1 MFKQGNQFYLGLQ
14 IEDSLGEFINIK
26 AIDKI
31 QFTIDNLEKIY
42 DGTSEDVTYD
52 EDRKCFKI
60 WLTEDETFKFDKT
73 IKIDVRVLYKKD
85 DEGKK
90 IIDGGYIISS
100 YWYDTLSKNK
110 LDNGA
115 TTSGLNIQFNC
126 GNIESG
132 LATITGDFG
141 TLNVTSGTLYN
152 EQVEIPMTKNITWD
166 MYKDFGTVQIKLY
179 VNDEQVYNEYY
190 TDEKEPI
197 IMLSNEMI
205 SEYNITN
212 DSKVYFEL
220 RATMAG

>member
-1 MFKQGNQFYLGLQ
+1 MKQGNQFYLEIQ
-14 IEDSLGEFINIK
+14 IEDTDGANLDIK
-26 AIDKI
+26 GVDKV
-31 QFTIDNLEKIY
+31 QFVIKDLVKLY
-42 DGTSEDVTYD
+42 DGSNKEVSYD
-52 EDRKCFKI
+52 EYKKCFKI

-73 IKIDVRVLYKKD
+73 IKIDVRVLYRKD

-90 IIDGGYIISS
+90 IIDGGYIVSS
-100 YWYDTLSKNK
+100 YWYDALSKNK
-110 LDNGA
+110 LDDGT

-126 GNIESG
+126 DDIEGG

-166 MYKDFGTVQIKLY
+166 MYKNFGKIIIKLY

-197 IMLSNEMI
+197 VMLSNEMI

-220 RATMAG
+220 LATIVA

>member
-14 IEDSLGEFINIK
+14 IEDSLGEFVNIK

-42 DGTSEDVTYD
+42 DGVSKDVTYD

-60 WLTEDETFKFDKT
+60 WLTEEETFNFDKT
-73 IKIDVRVLYKKD
+73 IKIDVRVLYKED

-90 IIDGGYIISS
+90 IIDGGYIIGS
-100 YWYDTLSKNK
+100 YWYDALSKNK
-110 LDNGA
+110 LDNGS

-126 GNIESG
+126 DNIESE

-141 TLNVTSGTLYN
+141 TLNVTSGTSYN

-166 MYKDFGTVQIKLY
+166 MYKGFGTIYIKLY
-179 VNDEQVYNEYY
+179 VNDEQVYNKYY
-190 TDEKEPI
+190 ISEKEPI
-197 IMLSNEMI
+197 VMLSNEMI
-205 SEYNITN
+205 NEYNITN

-220 RATMAG
+220 TAIAAG

>member
-14 IEDSLGEFINIK
+14 IEDNLGEFINIK

-42 DGTSEDVTYD
+42 DGVSKDVTYD
-52 EDRKCFKI
+52 EDKKCFKI
-60 WLTEDETFKFDKT
+60 WLTEDETFNFDKT
-73 IKIDVRVLYKKD
+73 IKIDVRVLYKED

-100 YWYDTLSKNK
+100 YWYDALSKNK
-110 LDNGA
+110 LDDGA

-126 GNIESG
+126 GIIEEG
-132 LATITGDFG
+132 IATITGDFG
-141 TLNVTSGTLYN
+141 TLNITSNTSYN
-152 EQVEIPMTKNITWD
+152 EQVKIPMIKNITWD
-166 MYKDFGTVQIKLY
+166 MYEKFGGIQINLY
-179 VNDEQVYNEYY
+179 VNDEQVYNEHY
-190 TDEKEPI
+190 TNQKEPI
-197 IMLSNEMI
+197 VMLSNEMI

-220 RATMAG
+220 LATIIA

>member
-73 IKIDVRVLYKKD
+73 IKIDVRVLYRKD

-90 IIDGGYIISS
+90 IIDGGYIVSS
-100 YWYDTLSKNK
+100 YWYDALSKNK
-110 LDNGA
+110 LDDGT

-126 GNIESG
+126 DDIEGG

-166 MYKDFGTVQIKLY
+166 MYKNFGKIIIKLY

-197 IMLSNEMI
+197 VMLSNEMI

-220 RATMAG
+220 LATIVA

>member
-73 IKIDVRVLYKKD
+73 IKIDVRVLYRKD

-100 YWYDTLSKNK
+100 YWYDALSKNK
-110 LDNGA
+110 LDDGA

-126 GNIESG
+126 DDIESG

-141 TLNVTSGTLYN
+141 TLNVTSGTSYN

-166 MYKDFGTVQIKLY
+166 MYKDFGTVHIKLY
-179 VNDEQVYNEYY
+179 VNDEQVYNKYY

-197 IMLSNEMI
+197 VMLSNKMI

-220 RATMAG
+220 LATMAG